1 MTYGVDVSTFNKSID
16 YNKSK
21 ENISF
26 AIIRAGFGVS
36 YLPDKQKDVL
46 FEKHYQGYKNAGL
59 PVGAYYYQYADTVG
73 EGKKEAENCLKYVE
87 GKSFDLPIFYDVE
100 DGSLNGLSKETL
112 TTSVKEFCQRIEE
125 GGYQAGVYA
134 NKNWLNHKLNVDEL
148 KDYVI
153 WAAVYGNNDG
163 NVPADSVKYT
173 GEHAIWQYTSRG
185 YVEGINGRVD
195 KNIMYEDIMVD
206 NQEPVVQ
213 EPTPVFTG
221 DDNMRE
227 IQHTLNER
235 YGIGLEEDGYYG
247 PKTKAGLIKALQT
260 ELNTQFD
267 KGLAVDGI
275 WGPKTYAACV
285 NVRLGAKGK
294 LTYILQAILYAKGYN
309 TNGIEGI
316 FGKGTASAVRKFQ
329 SDNGLSAD
337 GVVGKNTFEKLF
349 Y

>member
-1 MTYGVDVSTFNKSID
+1 M
-16 YNKSK
+16 
-21 ENISF
+21 
-26 AIIRAGFGVS
+26 
-36 YLPDKQKDVL
+36 
-46 FEKHYQGYKNAGL
+46 
-59 PVGAYYYQYADTVG
+59 
-73 EGKKEAENCLKYVE
+73 
-87 GKSFDLPIFYDVE
+87 PIFYDVE

-112 TTSVKEFCQRIEE
+112 TTIVKEFCQRIEE

-260 ELNTQFD
+260 E
-267 KGLAVDGI
+267 
-275 WGPKTYAACV
+275 V

>member
-1 MTYGVDVSTFNKSID
+1 
-16 YNKSK
+16 
-21 ENISF
+21 
-26 AIIRAGFGVS
+26 
-36 YLPDKQKDVL
+36 
-46 FEKHYQGYKNAGL
+46 
-59 PVGAYYYQYADTVG
+59 
-73 EGKKEAENCLKYVE
+73 
-87 GKSFDLPIFYDVE
+87 
-100 DGSLNGLSKETL
+100 
-112 TTSVKEFCQRIEE
+112 
-125 GGYQAGVYA
+125 
-134 NKNWLNHKLNVDEL
+134 
-148 KDYVI
+148 
-153 WAAVYGNNDG
+153 
-163 NVPADSVKYT
+163 
-173 GEHAIWQYTSRG
+173 
-185 YVEGINGRVD
+185 
-195 KNIMYEDIMVD
+195 MYEDIMVD

-235 YGIGLEEDGYYG
+235 YGIGLEEDGYY
-247 PKTKAGLIKALQT
+247 
-260 ELNTQFD
+260 E
-267 KGLAVDGI
+267 
-275 WGPKTYAACV
+275 PKTYAACV